1 MQWYLTHV
9 YIRYMPFLPNLGATE
24 WIIIAVLVLVLFG
37 SKKLTEL
44 ARGLGESGKE
54 LKRAK
59 KEFQTA
65 KEEIRE
71 DNTEGKKEDK

>member
-1 MQWYLTHV
+1 
-9 YIRYMPFLPNLGATE
+9 MPFLPNLGATE
-24 WIIIAVLVLVLFG
+24 WIIIAVLVIVLFG

-59 KEFQTA
+59 REFTSA

-71 DNTEGKKEDK
+71 DRPEKKADKE